1 MSAPKGLDK
10 DQVKDAA
17 RGRWLEIIPALTGID
32 RSILDGKPHPCTLC
46 GGKDRSR
53 AYDDFA
59 ETGGMRCNQC
69 HQNKNSDG
77 LSTIQ
82 WLLGIGFSEAVAK
95 VGEYLGVLPPQN
107 GRKKQVSH
115 PKKSQP
121 TDSQPERP
129 TKVRTAPEI
138 TDRAY
143 RLMLENLSLA
153 DSHRELLRNRGF
165 TEADIEAAM
174 YRSLPSDTREV
185 ARTLFLT
192 LQSDYPKVP
201 GFMNGS
207 GRPLEISGK
216 PGLLIPLR
224 NAIGQIVGVKLR
236 PDIEDSDGKYRVLT
250 SYHPTKRPKGPT
262 PGSPAHV
269 PSGITSP
276 CSEVL
281 LVEGEL
287 KAEFVFRRTGRPSV
301 SFASATNWKEAI
313 DQVKQLGA
321 KTVCLAFDADSRT
334 NAGVAQSQKK
344 CFRAFAKLGYEVHV
358 AKWHE
363 GKGIDD
369 LLAAGGRYEV
379 LSGKD
384 AEEYVQTA
392 CRLAGNQDGARVA
405 GEDPNEGC
413 ISNGMVEIG
422 DDDKRS
428 VTPLAMRAIID
439 HVNNATDGWPRF
451 SNGCLFVIEN
461 SEIRWLEKTEDFTAS
476 LHLVKPLRWHGGE
489 CFVTRAEFRSSFI
502 AQSTRYAAIEKY
514 PHEPPISD
522 HFYISPPP
530 QPGDGEFLR
539 QFLDFFNPESDID
552 RELLKLSLLTMA
564 WGGPGGKR
572 PAFLITANG
581 RGCGKTLAAEML
593 SSVFGG
599 YMSFSLADTV
609 SDIKQRLLSPGALEK
624 RVAILDNVKTSK
636 ISSGDIEAL
645 VTANEISGKRM
656 YVGESSRPNTLTWFI
671 TVNGASLSKDMAQR
685 SIPICL
691 ARPSYSGD
699 WDKDVLEFAGTH
711 RQEII
716 ADILGALRE
725 PRTKLAKYTRWAY
738 WESEVLERLP
748 FPDEI
753 QPAYLSRQEM
763 VDTDREEALVV
774 WDHFRDALHDLGYD
788 VAAHKVFIPS
798 KVAVRWA
805 TDATN
810 RPFTAT
816 SCAQFLDQMIAES
829 AIRNLIRNKSNTYGR
844 GYVWHGD
851 ESTDDNIRTDI
862 DERIQKLKQR
872 HSTEWKQSG

>member
-1 MSAPKGLDK
+1 MSRNGHKRFDAG
-10 DQVKDAA
+10 QVKAA
-17 RGRWLEIIPALTGID
+17 AAGRELEILQHVAGIPAEFLRDTEGPCPWCHGHTRFRVVD
-32 RSILDGKPHPCTLC
+32 RKAGAVYCSHCFAKENG
-46 GGKDRSR
+46 
-53 AYDDFA
+53 DF
-59 ETGGMRCNQC
+59 
-69 HQNKNSDG
+69 
-77 LSTIQ
+77 LSAIQ
-82 WLLGIGFSEAVAK
+82 KGRNVDFGEALRLA
-95 VGEYLGVLPPQN
+95 GEYLGVHPSRN
-107 GRKKQVSH
+107 GHKANKATSEKKAPVTELQ
-115 PKKSQP
+115 PDRPEKK
-121 TDSQPERP
+121 
-129 TKVRTAPEI
+129 RTPPEI
-138 TDRAY
+138 TNKAY
-143 RLMLENLSLA
+143 RLLFESLTLS
-153 DSHRELLRNRGF
+153 DQHRQSLRQRGF
-165 TEADIEAAM
+165 TDTEIELGM
-174 YRSLPSDTREV
+174 YRSLPEDTREI
-185 ARTLFLT
+185 ARTLFLQ
-192 LQSDYPKVP
+192 LGPDFKKVP
-201 GFMNGS
+201 GFIVDN
-207 GRPLEISGK
+207 RPLHIQGK
-216 PGLLIPLR
+216 PGLLIPVLSVD
-224 NAIGQIVGVKLR
+224 GQVVAVKNR
-236 PDIEDSDGKYRVLT
+236 PDVSDGDGKYRVLT
-250 SYHPTKRPKGPT
+250 SVSKRNPDGPSAGT
-262 PGSPAHV
+262 PVHV
-269 PSGITSP
+269 PSGYDIPTNEVRIT
-276 CSEVL
+276 
-281 LVEGEL
+281 EGEL
-287 KAEFVFRRTGRPSV
+287 KAEFAFRKTEILTIGIAGISSWKMAISV
-301 SFASATNWKEAI
+301 VT
-313 DQVKQLGA
+313 QLDA
-321 KTVCLAFDADSRT
+321 KTVRLAFDADART
-334 NAGVAQSQKK
+334 NEAVASAQRSLY
-344 CFRAFAKLGYEVHV
+344 RALVKLEYDVIVETWPLE
-358 AKWHE
+358 A

-369 LLAAGGRYEV
+369 LLASGGRPEV
-379 LSGKD
+379 LSGPD
-384 AEEYVQTA
+384 AEEYVKSA
-392 CRLAGNQDGARVA
+392 CRLAGAQDDARVA

-413 ISNGMVEIG
+413 ISNGMVELG

-691 ARPSYSGD
+691 ARPNYSGD
-699 WDKDVLEFAGTH
+699 WDKDVLKFAGTH

-725 PRTKLAKYTRWAY
+725 PRTKLGKYTRWAY

-753 QPAYLSRQEM
+753 QAAYLSRQEM
-763 VDTDREEALVV
+763 VDTDREEAAVV
-774 WDHFRDALHDLGYD
+774 WEHFRDALDDLHYEVGSQ
-788 VAAHKVFIPS
+788 KIFIPS

-805 TDATN
+805 TEATN

-816 SCAQFLDQMIAES
+816 SCAQFLDQLINES
-829 AIRNLIRNKSNTYGR
+829 AIRNLQRNKSNAYGR
-844 GYVWHGD
+844 GYIWHGD
-851 ESTDDNIRTDI
+851 DSIDDSIQRDI
-862 DERIQKLKQR
+862 ETRIENLRHR
-872 HSTEWKQSG
+872 HSTEWRQ